1 MMCMRF
7 LNFMY
12 FLGIKGENI
21 EIHTV
26 ESDSNNISLYLVFIF
41 FSMLCKS
48 VGLSSC
54 WTIELSANW
63 YPPYKS
69 MVMIWTYWWYK
80 IMYMHFLSHMLPL
93 EAGTSR
99 SNLNVNKYQIGLA
112 CWIFYSFAN
121 TCNSLEYN
129 KKDNCLQNQWQQ
141 ERKNW
146 EISALCM
153 VVLILREITW
163 KVLMVDTFCGDV

>member
-1 MMCMRF
+1 MQGISKFHVFSFKLEEETLIYILHTKWFKQCKHIY
-7 LNFMY
+7 NF
-12 FLGIKGENI
+12 
-21 EIHTV
+21 H
-26 ESDSNNISLYLVFIF
+26 F

-54 WTIELSANW
+54 WTIEPWDSW

-80 IMYMHFLSHMLPL
+80 IMYMHFLSHMLPS

-99 SNLNVNKYQIGLA
+99 SDLNVYKHQIGLA

-141 ERKNW
+141 EHKNW
-146 EISALCM
+146 KISALCM

-163 KVLMVDTFCGDV
+163 KVLMVDTFSGDV